1 MLVIAHRGASQKTPE
16 NTISALQQA
25 AHDGATC
32 VECDVQMTL
41 DDKLII
47 FDNRLQRTTNGRG
60 AVADH
65 ALSDIL
71 SLDAGQWFDA
81 AFLNEQV
88 PTLLDWLKNA
98 VYLRLSL
105 HIEVKATPRYKR

>member
-1 MLVIAHRGASQKTPE
+1 MLVIAHCESQNTE

-47 FDNRLQRTTNGRG
+47 FHDNRLQRTTNGRG
-60 AVADH
+60 AVDH

-81 AFLNEQV
+81 AFLNERV
-88 PTLLDWLKNA
+88 PTLP
-98 VYLRLSL
+98 
-105 HIEVKATPRYKR
+105 IG